1 MSNKKKLKIAFAG
14 FRHGHILSLYALA
27 QAREDLEV
35 VAACEEHAETRAQ
48 LQKSGSAEI
57 THTDLDTLLA
67 VDADIIAIGDYFARR
82 GSVAVRALEAG
93 HHVIVDKPL
102 CTQMEALDQIAA
114 LTQQKK
120 LKVGCMLTMRDSPQ
134 INGVRALIRAGR
146 IGEIHAISFG
156 GQHPLMLGSRPSWYF
171 AEGKHGGTITDIA
184 IHAID
189 ALPWI
194 TGLQFK
200 TINAARCWNA
210 FAPDFPHFEDAAQM
224 MLEMDNGCGVLGDV
238 SYFAPDT
245 AGYNMPYYWRTT
257 YWGRDGVIETSTTAK
272 EINILGKD
280 DKEVQTVALPAA
292 IKGGYLQAFLDDIA
306 GKTPQN
312 GLDTAAV
319 LASARAVIRVQQ
331 AADKSQR
338 EVAF

>member
-1 MSNKKKLKIAFAG
+1 MQKLKLAFAG
-14 FRHGHILSLYALA
+14 FRHGHILSLYDLA
-27 QAREDLEV
+27 QERDDLEV
-35 VAACEEHAETRAQ
+35 VAACEEHEETRAQ
-48 LQKSGSAEI
+48 LQKSGKAHI
-57 THTDLDTLLA
+57 THTDIDALLA
-67 VDADIIAIGDYFARR
+67 VDSDIIAIGDYFARR
-82 GSVAVRALEAG
+82 GPLAIRALEAG
-93 HHVIVDKPL
+93 RHVIVDKPL
-102 CTQMEALDQIAA
+102 CTQMAALDKISTLA
-114 LTQQKK
+114 QQKN

-134 INGVRALIRAGR
+134 INGVRQLIQAGC

-156 GQHPLMLGSRPSWYF
+156 GQHPLMLGSRPAWYF
-171 AEGKHGGTITDIA
+171 EEGKHGGTITDIA

-224 MLEMDNGCGVLGDV
+224 MLAMDNGCGVLGDV

-245 AGYNMPYYWRTT
+245 AGYNMPYYWRMT

-272 EINILGKD
+272 AIHVLGKD
-280 DKEVQTVALPAA
+280 DKEVQMMPLPAA
-292 IKGGYLQAFLDDIA
+292 IRGGYLQAFLDDIA
-306 GKTPQN
+306 GEKVKN

-319 LASARAVIRVQQ
+319 LASARAVIRLQE
-331 AADKSQR
+331 AADKGER

>member
-1 MSNKKKLKIAFAG
+1 MTNTKKLKIAFAG
-14 FRHGHILSLYALA
+14 FRHGHILSLYDLA
-27 QAREDLEV
+27 QEREDLEV
-35 VAACEEHAETRAQ
+35 VAACEEHEETRTQ
-48 LQKSGSAEI
+48 LQKSGKTTI
-57 THTDLDTLLA
+57 THTDIDALLA
-67 VDADIIAIGDYFARR
+67 VDCDIIAVGDYFARR
-82 GSVAVRALEAG
+82 GPLAVQALESG
-93 HHVIVDKPL
+93 RHVIVDKPL
-102 CTQMEALDQIAA
+102 CTQMEVLDNIST
-114 LTQQKK
+114 LSQQKD

-134 INGVRALIRAGR
+134 INGVRELIQAGR

-171 AEGKHGGTITDIA
+171 EEGKHGGTITDIA

-189 ALPWI
+189 SLPWI

-224 MLEMDNGCGVLGDV
+224 MLTMENGCGVLGDV

-245 AGYNMPYYWRTT
+245 AGYSMPYYWRVT

-272 EINILGKD
+272 EIHVLGKD
-280 DKEVQTVALPAA
+280 DKEVQKVALPAA

-306 GKTPQN
+306 GEVASN

-319 LASARAVIRVQQ
+319 LASARTVIRIQE
-331 AADKSQR
+331 AADRGER